1 MPKNQGPSLMAR
13 ALNFLSRR
21 EHSEQ
26 ELRKKLLPYVE
37 NPSDLDEV
45 IDELKKNK
53 WQSDERFVDSYVR
66 QRSQKLGAQKVLEE
80 LRQRG
85 VDGEVV
91 KHLRDEL
98 GATEQVRAWQVWS
111 KRYSEIPVDPKERA
125 RQVRYLASRGFSL
138 DLAMRIT
145 SGRYRPS
152 EEDLCDET

>member
-1 MPKNQGPSLMAR
+1 MPKFQGPSLMAR

-37 NPSDLDEV
+37 SPSDLEEV
-45 IDELKKNK
+45 IDKLKKNK

-66 QRSQKLGAQKVLEE
+66 QRSQKFGAQKVIDE

-85 VDGEVV
+85 IEGEVV
-91 KHLRDEL
+91 QHLRDAL
-98 GATEQVRAWQVWS
+98 GATEQLRAWQVWS
-111 KRYSEIPVDPKERA
+111 KRYSEIPTNPKERA
-125 RQVRYLASRGFSL
+125 KQVRYLVSRGFSL
-138 DLAMRIT
+138 DLAIRIT

-152 EEDLCDET
+152 DEDSSNEA